1 MPREHGQATV
11 ELLGVVPA
19 LLAAGLVVWQLIL
32 VGHTA
37 WVSAHAARAAARAD
51 LVGEDAA
58 EAARSALPRGLESG
72 LEVEREGEGATRVR
86 VPVPIVHHGWHG
98 PVKVAARASLEGVP

>member
-1 MPREHGQATV
+1 M
-11 ELLGVVPA
+11 PA
-19 LLAAGLVVWQLIL
+19 LLALGLVAWQLIV

-58 EAARSALPRGLESG
+58 EAAGSVLPRGLG
-72 LEVEREGEGATRVR
+72 PGVEVETDGAGRARVR
-86 VPVPIVHHGWHG
+86 VPVPLVHHGWG
-98 PVKVAARASLEGVP
+98 SPVKIAARASLESAP